1 LFTIRLQKKGTRTMA
16 RFNPRTRTLEEAVQW
31 RDRVIIGLQAKF
43 DAHERARKDGVDRLS
58 WHEECE
64 TRRQLEDVRG
74 YSDEDA
80 HRAWNARIQHEHGK
94 RLALWEKLTA
104 ERSRY
109 AHCALDNFQ
118 ATTPEQQAALE
129 RVKRFAEELETHI
142 ENGTNVIFYG
152 SCGSGKDHL
161 LFALLRIVVM
171 ELSPTVPID
180 FFRGC
185 DLAATAKET
194 RGKKLGVGP
203 RILAISDPVLAGQAA
218 MYYEHQRL
226 HELVD
231 WQYQARL
238 PVWVTVNAST
248 RDEFN
253 AMLTPAV
260 ADRLRDAAFAL
271 HCDWVSH
278 RQVASF

>member
-1 LFTIRLQKKGTRTMA
+1 MG
-16 RFNPRTRTLEEAVQW
+16 RFNPRTRTLEESVRW
-31 RDRVIIGLQAKF
+31 RDGVIAWLQAKF
-43 DAHERARKDGVDRLS
+43 DAHEQSRKEHGVDRLS
-58 WHEECE
+58 WEAECDIRRTLEE
-64 TRRQLEDVRG
+64 LRG

-80 HRAWNARIQHEHGK
+80 HRVWNARLQREHGK

-109 AHCALDNFQ
+109 ANCTLDNFEVTCEAQ
-118 ATTPEQQAALE
+118 RVALD
-129 RVKRFAEELETHI
+129 RVRQFAENLETHI
-142 ENGTNVIFYG
+142 ENGTNVIFHG

-171 ELSPTVPID
+171 ELAPSVPID

-185 DLAATAKET
+185 DLAATAKDT

-203 RILAISDPVLAGQAA
+203 RILAISDPVLAGQTA

-238 PVWVTVNAST
+238 PVWATINASN

-260 ADRLRDAAFAL
+260 ADRLRDGAFAL